1 MSAGGLS
8 VDYTFPRVASVDKG
22 AVLIQLTFTNT
33 SDQPIGDIKII
44 EPVLKD
50 GMTLTEFDPIET
62 LCVGE
67 ADTKNLSINFND
79 TLQPAKFTI
88 CTSKGKYPCSIQPP
102 IGEMV
107 CPFVMDETDFNYKQG
122 KLSGMHENCGEV
134 DVGDRE
140 LGELSQRI
148 SEKASMSLCFTSQ
161 PSTLLFS
168 AKTTAQEQFMLLTV
182 AVSDGKAK
190 VTVNSEA
197 VVLGSM
203 LLKDISAA
211 LKV

>member
-1 MSAGGLS
+1 

-22 AVLIQLTFTNT
+22 AVLIQLTFNNT
-33 SDQPIGDIKII
+33 SDQPIADIKII
-44 EPVLKD
+44 DPVLKD